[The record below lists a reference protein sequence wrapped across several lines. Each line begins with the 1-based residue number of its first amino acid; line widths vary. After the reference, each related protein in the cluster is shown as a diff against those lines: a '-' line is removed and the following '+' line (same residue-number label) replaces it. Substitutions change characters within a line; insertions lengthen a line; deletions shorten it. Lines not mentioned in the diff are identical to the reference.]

1 MLWNAK
7 CSVVAQPTFI
17 IKVHTLNQITF
28 FDSKRKK
35 ADYMLLATQ
44 SLDDQAADML
54 GLFSKTTTNMII
66 QQLRFQQNHSNTLQN
81 EKNNKKKLDHMETP
95 LRLCSKKAI
104 MVSSTLEFK
113 ALTIMDREC
122 LVQHG
127 MFV

>member
-17 IKVHTLNQITF
+17 IKVHTLNQIT

-81 EKNNKKKLDHMETP
+81 EKNNKKNSTTWRLPLDFV
-95 LRLCSKKAI
+95 LR
-104 MVSSTLEFK
+104 
-113 ALTIMDREC
+113 R
-122 LVQHG
+122 Q
-127 MFV
+127 